1 MGKLCLVCFMASSQR
16 VQLELG
22 GKLNGHNGTSVES
35 HRRVEDRVKE
45 RNGVSGDG
53 QGPDHLRAS
62 EPSYIV

>member
-1 MGKLCLVCFMASSQR
+1 MAKLCLVCVMASSQR

-45 RNGVSGDG
+45 RNGVNGG
-53 QGPDHLRAS
+53 IQGPDHVRAS